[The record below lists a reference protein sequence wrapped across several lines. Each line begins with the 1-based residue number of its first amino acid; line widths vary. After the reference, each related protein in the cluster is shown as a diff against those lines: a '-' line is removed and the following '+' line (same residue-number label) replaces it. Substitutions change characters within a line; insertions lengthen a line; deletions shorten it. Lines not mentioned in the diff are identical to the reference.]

1 MKLSKRRRKPLVRN
15 PGFAIDTPE
24 IVFGG
29 ALLVLT
35 VLKCVAFNGVMQC
48 VAGLNNV
55 QQVNIKSCYTLF
67 PFNIMNLH
75 QCVADV
81 ACVAGISKFA
91 QTFFFKHVL
100 FFKLN
105 FNSNLPATHA
115 TQLETPMFPHF
126 LPIFTCYT
134 CCYTSATKHLVPATH
149 SKINH

>member
-1 MKLSKRRRKPLVRN
+1 MH
-15 PGFAIDTPE
+15 
-24 IVFGG
+24 
-29 ALLVLT
+29 
-35 VLKCVAFNGVMQC
+35 
-48 VAGLNNV
+48 
-55 QQVNIKSCYTLF
+55 
-67 PFNIMNLH
+67 LH

-91 QTFFFKHVL
+91 QTFFKKHVL

-115 TQLETPMFPHF
+115 TQFETPMFPHF

-149 SKINH
+149 DPRTTIHEPYFTDSFLISESAPIWVITT